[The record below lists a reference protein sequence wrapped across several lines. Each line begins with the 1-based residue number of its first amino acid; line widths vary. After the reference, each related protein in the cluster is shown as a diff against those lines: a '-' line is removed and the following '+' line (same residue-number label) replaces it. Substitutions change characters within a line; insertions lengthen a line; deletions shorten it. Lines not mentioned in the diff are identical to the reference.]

1 MPVQSM
7 PARVAGK
14 FRRLLLLGG
23 LAALALPGVAN
34 AATVQ
39 YSLTDLLPGGQQG
52 GGFTLGDKR
61 YSNFTFASSGSA
73 PLTPGDVNVR
83 VTSTETNASVPGDDT
98 YTLQF
103 TFGLDAFPGERTDLV
118 LCYQVD
124 VLDPNQ
130 AINRVGLRFNGSVPS
145 QGPGDAAAS
154 IEETVQT
161 LDGSPVAPGS
171 EDDVLVLN
179 VFNDGPGRLSD
190 DNSDSVAVN
199 PARSLLFCKD
209 ILVSSRENGGYVAV
223 SIADNFIVQVPEP
236 GMIGLASLVG
246 LSLLAR
252 RRR

>member
-161 LDGSPVAPGS
+161 LDGSPVAPGA
-171 EDDVLVLN
+171 VGCV
-179 VFNDGPGRLSD
+179 P
-190 DNSDSVAVN
+190 SVGVGVVDQTEVHPRAER
-199 PARSLLFCKD
+199 AAA
-209 ILVSSRENGGYVAV
+209 NGTVRQTV
-223 SIADNFIVQVPEP
+223 
-236 GMIGLASLVG
+236 
-246 LSLLAR
+246 
-252 RRR
+252 